1 MKQNVSIQIK
11 TLPHYEGLPL
21 PSYGTDGAACMDIYA
36 AIDTPI
42 TLQPLER
49 KIIPTGFCL
58 AIPDGYELQIRS
70 RSGNPIKNGL
80 IIANG
85 IGTIDSDYRGELG
98 VGIINTNKEPVTIER
113 GFKIAQICVQ
123 PVYTI
128 QWEKVEQ
135 LNDTARGS
143 GGFGS
148 TGNKAA

>member
-1 MKQNVSIQIK
+1 MTRNVTVQIK

-49 KIIPTGFCL
+49 KIIPAGFSV
-58 AIPDGYELQIRS
+58 AIPDGYEIQVRS
-70 RSGNPIKNGL
+70 RSGNAIKMGL
-80 IIANG
+80 MIANG
-85 IGTIDSDYRGELG
+85 IGTIDSDYRGEMG
-98 VGIINTNKEPVTIER
+98 VIVINANPEAVTIER
-113 GFKIAQICVQ
+113 GFKMAQICIQ
-123 PVYTI
+123 PVYQI
-128 QWEKVEQ
+128 QWDKVDE

-148 TGNKAA
+148 TGTKAA